1 MSHRKTLNLI
11 LIFSWESLSATVVS
25 DRFRWAGFVVFI
37 VKVFITT
44 FFIQDQLKANALKEK
59 KKDYEKLLKKQ
70 NMKDEE
76 PPFNEF
82 SSALDRFKQKR

>member
-1 MSHRKTLNLI
+1 MFQVLCFN
-11 LIFSWESLSATVVS
+11 
-25 DRFRWAGFVVFI
+25 G
-37 VKVFITT
+37 KVFITT
-44 FFIQDQLKANALKEK
+44 FFIQDQVKANALKEK

-70 NMKDEE
+70 NLKDEE